1 MATSY
6 WAVQRTWDVGEV
18 LAMKDDHRSQEEVI
32 EEFAHYVSPSRVATY
47 RQMGFGMVPGRR
59 EGSRIWDWD
68 GERSFINLRSSGGV
82 FNLGHR
88 PQRIIEALRRA
99 LDQYDMGDHILMS
112 APRAALARRLAEL
125 TPGDITYSYFA
136 AGGGEAVDIALKLAR
151 AYTGRPGVVSAAEGY
166 HGHTGLALAATGGSS
181 EEFGPLAPGFRKV
194 PFGDIEAMEA
204 AVDVQTAAVI
214 METIPATGGML
225 LPPVGYYPSLRRL
238 CNERGAVLII
248 DEVQAGLG
256 RTGRLWAIDEW
267 GVVPDIMVLGKGMSA
282 AIYPVAV
289 TCYRPYLQAFFDRN
303 PFAHI
308 STFGGSDLGCVVC
321 LEMLDIITEPVFLEH
336 VRAMAERFAAGFAE
350 LRKRHPDL
358 VAEPR
363 QRGLMIG
370 FETTNPAGG
379 PLLTAS
385 MARHGMLALFANFRP
400 STLQIMPPLTI
411 SAEEVDLVLE
421 ALDVSLSEVAGV
433 LASRAR
439 R

>member
-1 MATSY
+1 MRGD
-6 WAVQRTWDVGEV
+6 Q
-18 LAMKDDHRSQEEVI
+18 RSQEEVI
-32 EEFAHYVSPSRVATY
+32 EEFASYVSPSKVRLF
-47 RQMGFGMVPGRR
+47 RQWDFGVVPGRR

-68 GERSFINLRSSGGV
+68 GKRSVINLRSSGGV

-88 PQRIIEALRRA
+88 PQRIVEALRRA
-99 LDQYDMGDHILMS
+99 LDEYDMGDHILMS
-112 APRAALARRLAEL
+112 GPRAALARRLAEL
-125 TPGDITYSYFA
+125 TPGDITYSAFA

-151 AYTGRPGVVSAAEGY
+151 AHTGRPGVVSASEGY
-166 HGHTGLALAATGGSS
+166 HGHTGLAMVATGESS
-181 EEFGPLAPGFRKV
+181 EEFGPLAPGFSHV
-194 PFGDIEAMEA
+194 PFGDFEALEA
-204 AVDVQTAAVI
+204 AVDEQTAAVI

-225 LPPVGYYPSLRRL
+225 LPPADYFPRLRRL
-238 CNERGAVLII
+238 CDERGAVFIL

-289 TCYRPYLQAFFDRN
+289 ACYRPHLQAFFDRN

-321 LEMLDIITEPVFLEH
+321 LEMLDVITESGFLEH
-336 VRAMAERFAAGFAE
+336 VRSMGERFAAGFAE
-350 LRKRHPDL
+350 LRQRHPD
-358 VAEPR
+358 VVVEAR

-370 FETTNPAGG
+370 LETTRAECG
-379 PLLTAS
+379 PLLAS
-385 MARHGMLALFANFRP
+385 AMGRHGMLALFSFFRL

-421 ALDVSLSEVAGV
+421 ALDASLTEVAGT
-433 LASRAR
+433 LTSLRAASSES
-439 R
+439 